1 MTTKSGIMNFI
12 KFWVFLYNQFSDSF
26 SLILVK
32 EVFMKKFS
40 TFFKLFVIATI
51 IIAFSG
57 CQNSSQQVLM
67 VYSIIHD
74 EETEAL
80 TKLFTQKTGI
90 PVSYLRA
97 TTGELVNRVITE
109 KNDPQAD
116 ILLGGASSYHIQA
129 DKEGALE
136 SYASPL
142 AKNLPSYAVASDNT
156 WTGFCLLTLGIGIN
170 EKRFAEKFPGTPI
183 PKTWE
188 DLLNPAFKDE
198 IVLNNPAAS
207 STGYLFVQ
215 NQLQRL
221 GNQKGWDYLLALTK
235 NVGQFPDSGSAPAK
249 LLGTGEYALGVSY
262 LHALAKYNA
271 QGFNVKPIAPPQS
284 VGDVDC
290 ISIMKKP
297 KHLAAA
303 KKFVDFMLSVE
314 AQEVMSKYTFTTPVN
329 PEAKAVEGSISI
341 SEIDLIDY
349 DVQKASAEKT
359 EVLDRWVKE
368 VK

>member
-1 MTTKSGIMNFI
+1 MKKVSSILKAFSITTLAG
-12 KFWVFLYNQFSDSF
+12 VFAF
-26 SLILVK
+26 SLTSCSKSPNQELR
-32 EVFMKKFS
+32 
-40 TFFKLFVIATI
+40 
-51 IIAFSG
+51 
-57 CQNSSQQVLM
+57 

-80 TKLFTQKTGI
+80 TKLFTEKTGI

-109 KNDPQAD
+109 KNNPQAD

-142 AKNLPSYAVASDNT
+142 AKNLPSYAVAADNT
-156 WTGFCLLTLGIGIN
+156 WTGFCVLTLGIGVN
-170 EKRFAEKFPGTPI
+170 EKRFAEKFPKI
-183 PKTWE
+183 PLPETWE
-188 DLLNPAFKDE
+188 DLLNPAFNGE
-198 IVLNNPAAS
+198 LVMTNPVAS

-221 GNQKGWDYLLALTK
+221 GEEKGWDYLLTLAK

-249 LLGTGEYALGVSY
+249 LLGTGEYALGISY
-262 LHALAKYNA
+262 LHALTKYNA
-271 QGFNVKPIAPPQS
+271 QGFHIKPIAPPQS

-290 ISIMKKP
+290 ISIMKNTKNL
-297 KHLAAA
+297 KAA
-303 KKFVDFMLSVE
+303 KKFIDFMLSVE
-314 AQEVMSKYTFTTPVN
+314 AQELMSQFTFTTPVN
-329 PEAKAVEGSISI
+329 PEAHAVKGSIQI
-341 SEIDLIDY
+341 ADIDLIDY
-349 DVQKASAEKT
+349 DVQKASSEKSK
-359 EVLDRWVKE
+359 VLDKWVKS

>member
-1 MTTKSGIMNFI
+1 
-12 KFWVFLYNQFSDSF
+12 
-26 SLILVK
+26 
-32 EVFMKKFS
+32 MKKLLFAAATLAAS
-40 TFFKLFVIATI
+40 LTFF
-51 IIAFSG
+51 G
-57 CQNSSQQVLM
+57 CEKNQSLELR

-80 TKLFTQKTGI
+80 TKLFTDKTGI

-142 AKNLPSYAVASDNT
+142 AKNLPSYAVANDNT
-156 WTGFCLLTLGIGIN
+156 WTGFCVLTLGIGVN
-170 EKRFAEKFPGTPI
+170 SKRFAEKFPGTPL

-188 DLLNPAFKDE
+188 DLLNPIFKGE

-207 STGYLFVQ
+207 STGYIFVQ

-221 GNQKGWDYLLALTK
+221 GDEKGWEYLLALTK

-271 QGFNVKPIAPPQS
+271 QGFSAKPIAPPRS
-284 VGDVDC
+284 AGDVDC
-290 ISIMKKP
+290 VSIMKNTKN
-297 KHLAAA
+297 LSAA
-303 KKFVDFMLSVE
+303 KKFVDFILSVE
-314 AQEVMSKYTFTTPVN
+314 AQELMSEFTFTAPVN
-329 PEAKAVEGSISI
+329 PEAKAVSGSIAI
-341 SEIDLIDY
+341 SDIDLIDY
-349 DVQKASAEKT
+349 DVQKASSEKAV
-359 EVLDRWVKE
+359 VLDRWVKE

>member
-1 MTTKSGIMNFI
+1 
-12 KFWVFLYNQFSDSF
+12 
-26 SLILVK
+26 
-32 EVFMKKFS
+32 MKKLLFAAATLVAS
-40 TFFKLFVIATI
+40 LTFF
-51 IIAFSG
+51 G
-57 CQNSSQQVLM
+57 CEKNQSLELR

-80 TKLFTQKTGI
+80 TKLFTDKTGI

-142 AKNLPSYAVASDNT
+142 AKNLPSYAVANDNT
-156 WTGFCLLTLGIGIN
+156 WTGFCVLTLGIGVN
-170 EKRFAEKFPGTPI
+170 SKRFAEKFPGTPL

-188 DLLNPAFKDE
+188 DLLNPAFKGE

-207 STGYLFVQ
+207 STGYIFVQ

-221 GNQKGWDYLLALTK
+221 GDEKGWEYLLALTK

-271 QGFNVKPIAPPQS
+271 QGFSVKPIAPPQS
-284 VGDVDC
+284 AGDVDC
-290 ISIMKKP
+290 VSIMKNTKN
-297 KHLAAA
+297 LSAA

-314 AQEVMSKYTFTTPVN
+314 AQELMSEFTFTAPVN
-329 PEAKAVEGSISI
+329 PEAKAVSGSIAI
-341 SEIDLIDY
+341 SDIDLIDY
-349 DVQKASAEKT
+349 DVQKASSEKAV
-359 EVLDRWVKE
+359 VLDRWVKE

>member
-1 MTTKSGIMNFI
+1 
-12 KFWVFLYNQFSDSF
+12 
-26 SLILVK
+26 
-32 EVFMKKFS
+32 MKKLLFAAATLAAS
-40 TFFKLFVIATI
+40 LTFF
-51 IIAFSG
+51 G
-57 CQNSSQQVLM
+57 CEKNQSLELR

-80 TKLFTQKTGI
+80 TKLFTDKTGI

-156 WTGFCLLTLGIGIN
+156 WTGFCVLTLGIGVN
-170 EKRFAEKFPGTPI
+170 SKRFAEKFPGTPL

-188 DLLNPAFKDE
+188 DLLNPAFKGE

-207 STGYLFVQ
+207 STGYIFVQ

-221 GNQKGWDYLLALTK
+221 GDEKGWEYLLALTK

-271 QGFNVKPIAPPQS
+271 QGFSVKPIAPPQS
-284 VGDVDC
+284 AGDVDC
-290 ISIMKKP
+290 VSIMKNTKN
-297 KHLAAA
+297 LSAA

-314 AQEVMSKYTFTTPVN
+314 AQELMSEFTFTAPVN
-329 PEAKAVEGSISI
+329 PEAKAVSGSIAI
-341 SEIDLIDY
+341 SDIDLIDY
-349 DVQKASAEKT
+349 DVQKASSEKAV
-359 EVLDRWVKE
+359 VLDRWVKE

>member
-1 MTTKSGIMNFI
+1 
-12 KFWVFLYNQFSDSF
+12 
-26 SLILVK
+26 
-32 EVFMKKFS
+32 MKKLLFAAATLVAS
-40 TFFKLFVIATI
+40 LTFF
-51 IIAFSG
+51 G
-57 CQNSSQQVLM
+57 CEKNQSLELR

-80 TKLFTQKTGI
+80 TKLFTDKTGI

-156 WTGFCLLTLGIGIN
+156 WTGFCVLTLGIGVN
-170 EKRFAEKFPGTPI
+170 SKRFAEKFPGTPL

-188 DLLNPAFKDE
+188 DLLNPIFKGE

-207 STGYLFVQ
+207 STGYIFVQ

-221 GNQKGWDYLLALTK
+221 GDEKGWEYLLALTK

-271 QGFNVKPIAPPQS
+271 QGFSVKPIAPPQS
-284 VGDVDC
+284 AGDVDC
-290 ISIMKKP
+290 VSIMKNTKN
-297 KHLAAA
+297 LSAA

-314 AQEVMSKYTFTTPVN
+314 AQELMSEFTFTAPVN
-329 PEAKAVEGSISI
+329 PEAKAVSGSIAI
-341 SEIDLIDY
+341 SDIDLIDY
-349 DVQKASAEKT
+349 DVQKASSEKAV
-359 EVLDRWVKE
+359 VLDRWVKE

>member
-1 MTTKSGIMNFI
+1 
-12 KFWVFLYNQFSDSF
+12 
-26 SLILVK
+26 
-32 EVFMKKFS
+32 MKKLLFAAATLAAS
-40 TFFKLFVIATI
+40 LTFF
-51 IIAFSG
+51 G
-57 CQNSSQQVLM
+57 CEKNQSLELR

-80 TKLFTQKTGI
+80 TKLFTAKTGI

-156 WTGFCLLTLGIGIN
+156 WTGFCVLTLGIGVN
-170 EKRFAEKFPGTPI
+170 SKRFAEKFPGTPL

-188 DLLNPAFKDE
+188 DLLNPAFKGE

-207 STGYLFVQ
+207 STGYIFVQ

-221 GNQKGWDYLLALTK
+221 GDEKGWEYLLALTK

-271 QGFNVKPIAPPQS
+271 QGFSVKPIAPPQS
-284 VGDVDC
+284 AGDVDC
-290 ISIMKKP
+290 VSIMKNTKN
-297 KHLAAA
+297 LSAA
-303 KKFVDFMLSVE
+303 KKFVDFMLAVE
-314 AQEVMSKYTFTTPVN
+314 AQELMSEFTFTAPVN
-329 PEAKAVEGSISI
+329 PEAKAVSGSIAI
-341 SEIDLIDY
+341 SDIDLIDY
-349 DVQKASAEKT
+349 DVQKASSEKAV
-359 EVLDRWVKE
+359 VLDRWVKE